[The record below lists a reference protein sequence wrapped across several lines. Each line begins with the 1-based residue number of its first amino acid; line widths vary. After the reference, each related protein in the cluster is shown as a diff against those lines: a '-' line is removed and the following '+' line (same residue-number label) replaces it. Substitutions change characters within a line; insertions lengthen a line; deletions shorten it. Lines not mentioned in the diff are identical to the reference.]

1 MKISLCELLVCTQ
14 SVRVTRNTLN
24 IIIVHNV
31 FVQCLQIIIMI
42 SGVHSFLHSD
52 SWMFIIV

>member
-1 MKISLCELLVCTQ
+1 MKISFCELLVCTQ
-14 SVRVTRNTLN
+14 SVRVTCNTLN